1 MSALSR
7 PLASISSDP
16 LEGLK
21 VTAANR
27 IKNILL
33 GSFDPS
39 SLPYA
44 FLKSQID
51 DQAVRATAAGAFNRK
66 WEIATPTQRSFARA
80 ASYEDELAQRI
91 AELASY
97 KFNPTPPRGG
107 GGGGKTA
114 VNLGE
119 NLGGSGNLSGGGLTP
134 QTAQS
139 VKAALNPQTQTP
151 QAAQTAQNIKQALSA
166 QTPQPQPTLS
176 PNLQKPNLTPQ
187 TAEVVTPT
195 TVKAAEAVAPL
206 GREVA
211 AAKTA
216 RYVDEF
222 AKTSDFKALSSDK
235 QEAILSLK
243 EIKPNPMPE
252 GLVKSVD
259 SKNIITHFSKKL
271 DGEARKFY
279 YKLFDEAK
287 TKPDIVLLNKN
298 GKTEY
303 IKAYEHTAQK
313 DMYYLAFTQDGDGVK
328 VTGIP
333 TTQIRK
339 VVEDIAQSEKVA
351 KAEDLE
357 GILELHQADKIQ
369 SPQLASEI
377 ATKSEGQSQVAELED
392 DLMKRFE
399 VFEKQAQ
406 NDKVDVDS

>member
-27 IKNILL
+27 FKNILL

-66 WEIATPTQRSFARA
+66 WEIATPTQRSFTRA

-107 GGGGKTA
+107 EGGGSGKTA

-119 NLGGSGNLSGGGLTP
+119 NLGGSGSLSGGGLTP

-151 QAAQTAQNIKQALSA
+151 QAAQTAQEIKQALNA

-176 PNLQKPNLTPQ
+176 PNC
-187 TAEVVTPT
+187 
-195 TVKAAEAVAPL
+195 
-206 GREVA
+206 
-211 AAKTA
+211 
-216 RYVDEF
+216 
-222 AKTSDFKALSSDK
+222 
-235 QEAILSLK
+235 
-243 EIKPNPMPE
+243 
-252 GLVKSVD
+252 
-259 SKNIITHFSKKL
+259 KNRI
-271 DGEARKFY
+271 
-279 YKLFDEAK
+279 
-287 TKPDIVLLNKN
+287 
-298 GKTEY
+298 
-303 IKAYEHTAQK
+303 
-313 DMYYLAFTQDGDGVK
+313 
-328 VTGIP
+328 
-333 TTQIRK
+333 
-339 VVEDIAQSEKVA
+339 
-351 KAEDLE
+351 
-357 GILELHQADKIQ
+357 
-369 SPQLASEI
+369 
-377 ATKSEGQSQVAELED
+377 
-392 DLMKRFE
+392 
-399 VFEKQAQ
+399 
-406 NDKVDVDS
+406 